1 MRVTSRLTL
10 RDVNRASLK
19 IARKL
24 RDDRFILT
32 LPRLHEIETKGR
44 VPSIHR
50 MYTFSQVYRCSLAE
64 LMRLY
69 GVPRP

>member
-1 MRVTSRLTL
+1 MRWSLGLSL
-10 RDVNRASLK
+10 RAVHRISLK
-19 IARKL
+19 LARKL
-24 RDDRFILT
+24 RNERFVLT

-50 MYTFSQVYRCSLAE
+50 MYTLAHIYGCSLAE

-69 GVPRP
+69 GVPRA